1 MRTRILTI
9 IMAVC
14 LFSGNAFSLTMNE
27 SNKEV
32 LAYQIDVS
40 RKLMEYIAEMFDEF
54 GQGDMEANQALEKL
68 SLWKNEYDKAVYPV
82 LEEGV
87 KLDELMGKFFSQIE
101 NYFIFYK
108 RANRESTEI
117 NIKMVETRNELTR
130 EAAKLSFMLGE

>member
-1 MRTRILTI
+1 MRMRILTI
-9 IMAVC
+9 IMTVC
-14 LFSGNAFSLTMNE
+14 LFSGNTFALTMNE

-54 GQGDMEANQALEKL
+54 GQGDMEAGQALEKL

-87 KLDELMGKFFSQIE
+87 KLDELMEKFFSQIE

-130 EAAKLSFMLGE
+130 EAARLSFMLGE

>member
-9 IMAVC
+9 IVAVC
-14 LFSGNAFSLTMNE
+14 LFSGAAFSLTMNE
-27 SNKEV
+27 SNKEI

-40 RKLMEYIAEMFDEF
+40 RKLMEYIAEMFDTF
-54 GQGDMEANQALEKL
+54 GEGDMEASQALEKL

-87 KLDELMGKFFSQIE
+87 KLDELMEKFFSQIE

-108 RANRESTEI
+108 RANRENTDI

-130 EAAKLSFMLGE
+130 EAARLSFMLGE